1 MHVHRLGRTHTG
13 NCGIAGE
20 YDCLIIANVARTNVE
35 KMIAGPGAALAIEVS
50 RRTKTEAENTLS
62 MPLLK
67 TEDVRRRSIPNIE
80 QRQLRKN
87 RIREAAESR

>member
-1 MHVHRLGRTHTG
+1 
-13 NCGIAGE
+13 
-20 YDCLIIANVARTNVE
+20 LIIAKFAGTNVE
-35 KMIAGPGAALAIEVS
+35 KMIAVPGAVQAVAAS

-62 MPLLK
+62 MALLK

-87 RIREAAESR
+87 GTREAAESR